1 MSHTQRRIVF
11 IVSAD
16 RYILELSKTL
26 YTMVDQLILINFTAF
41 NIFKI
46 LNAAKSSYSLKIC
59 YGN

>member
-26 YTMVDQLILINFTAF
+26 YIMVDQLILINFTAF
-41 NIFKI
+41 NILKI
-46 LNAAKSSYSLKIC
+46 LNAVKSSYSLKIC